1 MRKNLPITQREFA
14 LPDGEPL
21 VSATDLKGR
30 IMYCNPAFVRV
41 SGYLKDELIGQPHNL
56 IRHPDMPAEAF
67 RDLWATVQ
75 AGRPWSALVKNRR
88 KDGDHYWVQAN
99 VTPVLEGG
107 QVVGYLSVRTKPS
120 RAQVEA
126 ATALYQRMQEEA
138 REGALALHLREG
150 HLWRRG
156 LRGRLQTLWRPSL
169 GRRVWMG
176 ALATPLC
183 MAVIAWWA
191 AGLQPAQGLGLLGA
205 AMALGSWQA
214 WRWQHGLVQPIRGLI
229 AQAYRMAAGDL
240 SLTGERG
247 RHDELGQLDRA
258 MVQLNV
264 NLQAIVGDVRRE
276 IAGIHSASRDIAQG
290 NHELSA
296 RTDSQASNLQQ
307 TATTLEQIT
316 GNVRTSADAARQA
329 AGRAEHTHEMA
340 QRSQQSVQEIVAQM
354 DAIAQASGRIGEI
367 VDVINRIAFQTNL
380 LALNASVEAARA
392 GEAGKGFAVV
402 AAEVRALANRSRQAA
417 GEIKVLVDNALTT
430 IAQGHERVRANG
442 DLMQQTLGSV
452 QAVSDLVSSI
462 SRASAEQSVGLT
474 EVSRAVASL
483 DGITHHNA
491 AMVEQL
497 SVAASALSGQ
507 ADQVAEAVRI
517 FRVRQSASAEICEV
531 PA

>member
-1 MRKNLPITQREFA
+1 MRKNFPITQNEFA
-14 LPDGEPL
+14 LVDGETL

-30 IMYCNPAFVRV
+30 ITYCNPAFVRV
-41 SGYLKDELIGQPHNL
+41 SGFLRDELIGQPHNL
-56 IRHPDMPAEAF
+56 IRHPDMPSEAF

-107 QVVGYLSVRTKPS
+107 RVVGYLSVRTRPD
-120 RAQVEA
+120 REQVDA
-126 ATALYQRMQEEA
+126 AAALYQRMQEEA
-138 REGALALHLREG
+138 RDGALMTHLREG
-150 HLWRRG
+150 RLWRRG
-156 LRGRLQTLWRPSL
+156 LAGLVQSAQRMSL
-169 GRRVWMG
+169 GARVQAG
-176 ALATPLC
+176 SLLTPVAVALG
-183 MAVIAWWA
+183 AWWGCGLT
-191 AGLQPAQGLGLLGA
+191 AGQGAGLLGVA
-205 AMALGSWQA
+205 VVLGLWQG
-214 WRWQHGLVQPIRGLI
+214 WRWQRSLVQPIRGLI
-229 AQAYRMAAGDL
+229 KQAHRMAAGDL
-240 SLTGERG
+240 SLMNEAG
-247 RHDELGQLDRA
+247 RYDELGRLERA

-276 IAGIHSASRDIAQG
+276 IIGIHSASRDIALG
-290 NHELSA
+290 NHDLSE
-296 RTDSQASNLQQ
+296 RTDSQASNLQE
-307 TATTLEQIT
+307 TASALEQIT

-340 QRSQQSVQEIVAQM
+340 RRSQQSVQEIVAQM

-380 LALNASVEAARA
+380 LALNAAVEAARA

-402 AAEVRALANRSRQAA
+402 ASEVRALANRSRQAA

-430 IAQGHERVRANG
+430 IEQGHERVRSNG
-442 DLMQQTLGSV
+442 ELMQQTLGSV

-483 DGITHHNA
+483 DGITHQNA

-497 SVAASALSGQ
+497 SVAAAALSGQ

-517 FRVRQSASAEICEV
+517 FRVREPASAEICEV
-531 PA
+531 VG